1 MSVSAFIPVPKN
13 LTTRCLY
20 GNPVCSLITANDA
33 AQEGGHNVM
42 TISWLTAIDNHGLFF
57 LSLNAKRHSAR
68 NVLRERAFTL
78 SVYSEAQRSTA
89 LACGASHGTGVE
101 GGKLAAIGVPLLA
114 PGGGDA
120 GAAGGLPVLA
130 HSPAHLQCSLLSVL
144 APVQEAALEETGKG
158 ACAGGNGGRGGGA
171 DAGAAPP
178 TLQGHLAL
186 LCRVDAAWV
195 MEGYWSSG
203 KILSPTQP
211 GLPRLLSFLGS
222 GIFAA
227 QQTLE
232 GVPKGGSGK
241 GRAAAGGEEG
251 GGVEE

>member
-1 MSVSAFIPVPKN
+1 MSAPSPSAFIPVPKN
-13 LTTRCLY
+13 LTTRLLY
-20 GNPVCSLITANDA
+20 ANPVCALITANDA

-89 LACGASHGTGVE
+89 LACGASHGTGVA
-101 GGKLAAIGVPLLA
+101 GGKLAAIGMPVHA

-120 GAAGGLPVLA
+120 NAACGLPVLA

-144 APVQEAALEETGKG
+144 APQQEVPLEEPVRG
-158 ACAGGNGGRGGGA
+158 AAGECVRISSEA
-171 DAGAAPP
+171 DAGSSAPF
-178 TLQGHLAL
+178 TIQGHLAL
-186 LCRVDAAWV
+186 LCRVDLAWV

-203 KILSPTQP
+203 KILSPTLP
-211 GLPRLLSFLGS
+211 SLPRPLSFLGS

-232 GVPKGGSGK
+232 GVPKGGGGK
-241 GRAAAGGEEG
+241 DRAAGGAEE
-251 GGVEE
+251 